1 MAAPKITKKRT
12 QQIINL
18 KEEFG
23 VDLRRN
29 TALKQALGQAIIDK
43 MLKRTSDGDGII
55 FTKDGKGRR
64 VKLKS
69 PYSDKYAESDEFKAF
84 GKKKNKVNME
94 LTGDMLAS
102 IDILRSR
109 GNELVIGIDDPE
121 EVEKSFN
128 HNTGDTVPKRPF
140 FGVSKKELR
149 EIKKEFNG
157 DIKKAITARSE
168 GDRDAFQEALLGL
181 ISRIGDRD
189 GES

>member
-18 KEEFG
+18 EEEFG

-43 MLKRTSDGDGII
+43 MLKRTSEGNGII

-149 EIKKEFNG
+149 EIKKEFDG

>member
-18 KEEFG
+18 EEEFG

-43 MLKRTSDGDGII
+43 MLKRTSDGNGII